1 MYNMRETARHN
12 ARVSVLHSVGEND
25 AAAAAARIIQNDLH
39 ATVYDSSEKLTV
51 LIYGAA
57 ADIYQLSY

>member
-12 ARVSVLHSVGEND
+12 ARVSVLHSVGETE
-25 AAAAAARIIQNDLH
+25 AAAAAARIIQNDLY

-51 LIYGAA
+51 LIYGTA
-57 ADIYQLSY
+57 ADIYQLSC